1 MPDVKDIINL
11 LAEQE
16 EQRIHQQELQSQ
28 RETELK
34 QKRVDAERLQ
44 EALTVALKNRQYSKD
59 LMIEQLKRDPS
70 SHGEVIAK
78 LLSDTFEA
86 IFIFKYPEADKKI
99 LCLQE
104 QIESLEHI

>member
-1 MPDVKDIINL
+1 MVRWFL
-11 LAEQE
+11 LCSLSAIWLSTLCEV
-16 EQRIHQQELQSQ
+16 
-28 RETELK
+28 TELK

-59 LMIEQLKRDPS
+59 LMTEQLKRDPS
-70 SHGEVIAK
+70 SHGDVIAK

-86 IFIFKYPEADKKI
+86 IFIFRYPEAHKKI